1 VVAGDERRPHVGR
14 AAGIAGH
21 LEALAE
27 RGGTGELDGD
37 AGDAQ
42 HVVFD
47 ARVAY
52 ARERIPRTGR
62 AAEADPVAVRG
73 AHRVDSELIAK
84 TLDGLDVIP
93 PTSSG
98 STAKARRDT
107 RRERLDEPER

>member
-1 VVAGDERRPHVGR
+1 
-14 AAGIAGH
+14 
-21 LEALAE
+21 
-27 RGGTGELDGD
+27 
-37 AGDAQ
+37 
-42 HVVFD
+42 
-47 ARVAY
+47 
-52 ARERIPRTGR
+52 
-62 AAEADPVAVRG
+62 VRG